1 MNANVHNSSIDRNG
15 DVNTIEL
22 TDSYKVSHWKQ
33 YPPGTTK
40 VFSFFEGRGGLF
52 PDMTFYGLQYYLK
65 RYLLGRIVT
74 PENVDEAAE
83 DFEAHFGTGDIYNRA
98 GWGRILTVHGGR
110 LPILIKAV
118 PEGTNVPTGN
128 VLMTVENTDP
138 VLPWI
143 TNYVETLLS
152 MIWYPSTVATQSRYM
167 RQRVLKYLEET
178 SDSSLIDFKV
188 HDFGFRGST
197 SVESAGI
204 GASAHLI
211 SFKGTDTFQGLRVA
225 KKYYGERMAGFSIP
239 AAEHSTITSWGKE
252 NEMEAYANML
262 KAFPTGLVA
271 VVSDSYDVF
280 HACREIW
287 GRKLKGAVLAR
298 DGVLVVRPDSG
309 YPPDVVLRVLQIL
322 GEAFGYEMNA
332 KGYKILNPKVRVIQ
346 GDGIDYEMLDKV
358 LGAMKVNGWSADN
371 VAFGSGGG
379 LLQKVG
385 RDTQDFTFKCS
396 GVEVNDVWRDVMKDP
411 ITDPGKRSK
420 AGRLALVCERG
431 AHGVGYRTM
440 REEEAERIGLKN
452 ELVPVFKDGQLLVDQ
467 SFAEIRIRANR

>member
-1 MNANVHNSSIDRNG
+1 MNAPANNSRIDRNN

-22 TDSYKVSHWKQ
+22 SDSYKVTHWKQ

-40 VFSFFEGRGGLF
+40 VFSFFESRGGMF
-52 PDMTFYGLQYYLK
+52 PDVTFYGLQYYLK
-65 RYLLGRIVT
+65 RYLSGRIVT

-83 DFEAHFGTGDIYNRA
+83 DFETHFGTSELYNRA
-98 GWGRILTVHGGR
+98 GWNRILAAHGGR

-138 VLPWI
+138 ELPWV
-143 TNYVETLLS
+143 TNYAETLLS

-167 RQRVLKYLEET
+167 RNRVLKYLEET
-178 SDSSLIDFKV
+178 GDPSLIDFKV

-204 GASAHLI
+204 GASAHLV

-225 KKYYGERMAGFSIP
+225 KKYYGEPMAGFSIP

-252 NEMEAYANML
+252 NEAEAYANML

-287 GRKLKGAVLAR
+287 GKKLKEAVLAR

-309 YPPDVVLRVLQIL
+309 YPPDVVVRVLQIL
-322 GEAFGYEMNA
+322 GEAFGCEENK
-332 KGYKILNPKVRVIQ
+332 KGYKVLNPKVRVIQ
-346 GDGIDYEMLDKV
+346 GDGINYEMLDKILV
-358 LGAMKVNGWSADN
+358 AMKINGWSADN
-371 VAFGSGGG
+371 IAFGSGGG
-379 LLQKVG
+379 LLQKMD
-385 RDTQDFTFKCS
+385 RDTQKFAFKCS
-396 GVEVNDVWRDVMKDP
+396 ATEADGTWRDVMKDP
-411 ITDPGKRSK
+411 VTDPGKRSK
-420 AGRLALVCERG
+420 AGRLALVREKG
-431 AHGVGYRTM
+431 MYRTV
-440 REEEAERIGLKN
+440 REEEADRLGLKN
-452 ELVPVFKDGQLLVDQ
+452 ELVSVFAYGELLVDQ
-467 SFAEIRIRANR
+467 SFAEIRARAKW